1 MCPSS
6 ELLFQLSVCVFY
18 RIVISIAIVST
29 FGSVTFSKINDMYG
43 HLVVVLSY
51 CFKDTV
57 EC

>member
-43 HLVVVLSY
+43 HFVVVLSY
-51 CFKDTV
+51 CFKDTI
-57 EC
+57 